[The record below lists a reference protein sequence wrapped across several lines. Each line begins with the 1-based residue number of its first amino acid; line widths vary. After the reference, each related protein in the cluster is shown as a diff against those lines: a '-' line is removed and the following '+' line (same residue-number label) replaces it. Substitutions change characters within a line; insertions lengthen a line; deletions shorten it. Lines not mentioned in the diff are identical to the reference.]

1 MTILLT
7 GAAGFI
13 GFHVSKA
20 LLLRDEAVVG
30 VDNISDYYDVRL
42 KQARLDE
49 LGKYGG
55 FSFKKIDISD
65 YDSVNSLITGRKD
78 INRIIHLAAQPGVR
92 YSIEN
97 PFACVRA
104 NLLGHMSILEICR
117 NLSNFEH
124 LVYASSSSVYG
135 GNSKLP
141 FSVGDRTDTPTSLY
155 AATKMADELMS
166 HCYGKLYGFPQTGLR
181 FFTVYGP
188 WGRPDMAIYKF
199 CKAISEGKP
208 ISVFNNGD
216 MKRDFT
222 YIDDI
227 VSGVIKCLETPPE
240 VNADKTPCR
249 IYNIGNERSEPL
261 MRLIRILERAI
272 GKKALVEFRPMQL
285 GDIKETFADIKAIRR
300 DLGYEPKTS
309 IDIGIP
315 RFVDWFNK
323 YEQGASYN

>member
-42 KQARLDE
+42 KQARLEE
-49 LGKYGG
+49 LEKYGG

-65 YDSVNSLITGRKD
+65 YDSVKSLISGRKD

-97 PFACVRA
+97 PFAYVRA
-104 NLLGHMSILEICR
+104 NILGHMSILEICR

>member
-1 MTILLT
+1 
-7 GAAGFI
+7 
-13 GFHVSKA
+13 
-20 LLLRDEAVVG
+20 
-30 VDNISDYYDVRL
+30 
-42 KQARLDE
+42 
-49 LGKYGG
+49 
-55 FSFKKIDISD
+55 
-65 YDSVNSLITGRKD
+65 
-78 INRIIHLAAQPGVR
+78 
-92 YSIEN
+92 
-97 PFACVRA
+97 
-104 NLLGHMSILEICR
+104 
-117 NLSNFEH
+117 
-124 LVYASSSSVYG
+124 
-135 GNSKLP
+135 
-141 FSVGDRTDTPTSLY
+141 
-155 AATKMADELMS
+155 
-166 HCYGKLYGFPQTGLR
+166 
-181 FFTVYGP
+181 
-188 WGRPDMAIYKF
+188 MAIYKF

>member
-1 MTILLT
+1 MTVLLT

>member
-42 KQARLDE
+42 KQARLEE
-49 LGKYGG
+49 LEKYGG

-65 YDSVNSLITGRKD
+65 YDSVKSLITGRKD

-97 PFACVRA
+97 PFAYVRA

-141 FSVGDRTDTPTSLY
+141 FSVGDRTDTQTSLY

-166 HCYGKLYGFPQTGLR
+166 HCYGQLYGFPQTGLR
-181 FFTVYGP
+181 LFTVYGP
-188 WGRPDMAIYKF
+188 WGRPDMAMYIF

-240 VNADKTPCR
+240 VNAGKAPCR

-261 MRLIRILERAI
+261 MRLIRVLERAI

-285 GDIKETFADIKAIRR
+285 GDIKETFADITAIRR

-323 YEQGASYN
+323 YEQGSSYN

>member
-42 KQARLDE
+42 KQARLEE

>member
-1 MTILLT
+1 MKNIKFPFEIFPTDKKVLKIKE
-7 GAAGFI
+7 GI
-13 GFHVSKA
+13 YWVK
-20 LLLRDEAVVG
+20 LLLPSMISHVNVYILDDINGITIIDTGLFCNSCIDHWR
-30 VDNISDYYDVRL
+30 NILRND
-42 KQARLDE
+42 
-49 LGKYGG
+49 
-55 FSFKKIDISD
+55 F
-65 YDSVNSLITGRKD
+65 NSKD

-323 YEQGASYN
+323 YEQEASYN